1 MSHELQ
7 HSFVGDTVKS
17 TQGSIRE
24 TMRPKAVQIR
34 MNNLAVNGITDLVNL
49 VDKKGRKDLWKLI
62 GGVGRRQWGGCN
74 LAK

>member
-1 MSHELQ
+1 
-7 HSFVGDTVKS
+7 
-17 TQGSIRE
+17 
-24 TMRPKAVQIR
+24 MRPKAVQIR

>member
-49 VDKKGRKDLWKLI
+49 VDKRRPVEVDRRGRQTA
-62 GGVGRRQWGGCN
+62 VGWV
-74 LAK
+74 